1 MTIIGMSIYFLRH
14 VKTVD
19 NLNGKISGRS
29 DSPAL
34 PGQILRISCNI
45 EKQFDKIYR
54 SPYKR
59 CRDTIALLPSTLQ
72 RNVCYEPAL
81 IERSLGI
88 LEGMERIDAIH
99 RFPQL
104 FENDKLK
111 VDSQVPG
118 GESVEEVKQ
127 RIGTI
132 VDTLTA
138 YTNRKKQILV
148 CSHNQ
153 TLKILLAELKR
164 IPITNHYWQTV
175 NFKNG
180 ELACVDTFLEPY

>member
-1 MTIIGMSIYFLRH
+1 MSIYFLRH
-14 VKTVD
+14 IKTVD

-29 DSPAL
+29 DSPTL
-34 PGQILRISCNI
+34 PGQVLRTSCEI
-45 EKQFDKIYR
+45 EGQFDKIYC

-59 CRDTIALLPSTLQ
+59 CRDTIALLPLTLQ
-72 RNVCYEPAL
+72 RNVCYDPAL

-88 LEGMERIDAIH
+88 LEGMDRMEAIR

-111 VDSQVPG
+111 VNIRVPG
-118 GESVEEVKQ
+118 GESIEEVKH
-127 RIGTI
+127 RVRAII
-132 VDTLTA
+132 DVLTGNA
-138 YTNRKKQILV
+138 NEKKQVLV

-175 NFKNG
+175 NFQNG
-180 ELACVDTFLEPY
+180 ELVCVDTFL